1 MSIGWTIGA
10 FILVLTPI
18 ILVHELGHFV
28 AARLSGIRVDEFGL
42 GFPPRAVKLFK
53 RGGTLYSLNWIPI
66 GGFVRPAGEDDPSV
80 PGGLAGASKKAR
92 LFTLIAGAGANFIF
106 AALLLWIAFMIGPR
120 RYDRY
125 EIVITGVNENS
136 PALEAGLLVSDVI
149 LGVNDVQLR
158 EGFELENAVGGM
170 DTLKSEIST
179 SAGTPVAM
187 TVRRGGEELTLFVTP
202 RLPGEFNAEVEGET
216 GIQIA
221 ATGIGDGTGIGPI
234 EASTM
239 AIGEIRDVVWLTVQ
253 APVMVIR
260 GQIEPRFARPLSVV
274 GISQLAGQVAAQ
286 SAEQNDIFPLLRFT
300 ALISIALGLTNLLP
314 IPALDGGRILFVL
327 VEAVR
332 GRRIEPEREGM
343 VHLVGML
350 FLLGLMVLI
359 IIQDIINP
367 IIPFQ

>member
-18 ILVHELGHFV
+18 ILVHEFGHFI
-28 AARLSGIRVDEFGL
+28 AARLSGIRVEEFGI

-53 RGGTLYSLNWIPI
+53 RGDTLYSLNWIPV

-80 PGGLAGASKKAR
+80 PDGLAAASKKAR
-92 LFTLIAGAGANFIF
+92 FFTLIAGAGANFLF
-106 AALLLWIAFMIGPR
+106 ALVILWIAFMTGPR
-120 RYDRY
+120 QFEKY
-125 EIVITGVNENS
+125 EILISGVNDNS
-136 PALEAGLLVSDVI
+136 PAFDAGLQPDDVI
-149 LGVNDVQLR
+149 LSVNTVQLR
-158 EGFELENAVGGM
+158 DGLELDKASEGM
-170 DTLKSEIST
+170 DALKNEISV
-179 SAGTPVAM
+179 SAGSAVEM
-187 TVRRGGEELTLFVTP
+187 TVRRGSEEIVLHVTP
-202 RLPGEFNAEVEGET
+202 RLPGEFDAEVEGET
-216 GIQIA
+216 GIEIT
-221 ATGIGDGTGIGPI
+221 ATGIGDGQAIGPI
-234 EASTM
+234 ESATM
-239 AIGEIRDVVWLTVQ
+239 ALGEIRDVVWMTVQ
-253 APVMVIR
+253 VPVMVIR
-260 GQIEPRFARPLSVV
+260 GQIEPRLARPLSVV
-274 GISQLAGQVAAQ
+274 GISQLAGQVASQ
-286 SAEQNDIFPLLRFT
+286 SADQATLFPLLRFT

-367 IIPFQ
+367 IIPY